1 MRCLLL
7 KIGEVKNAIAT
18 YEQIDSFY
26 GMIPCNKGR
35 IKGRNIMKPKLKVL
49 IFTILEIILMIITYS
64 CIEFGYSVYFGDT
77 LSGMY
82 EYGLPL
88 VFLAWIPLA
97 IGIFLIPSNLILIF
111 LIVRNI
117 IFSIKSC

>member
-1 MRCLLL
+1 
-7 KIGEVKNAIAT
+7 
-18 YEQIDSFY
+18 
-26 GMIPCNKGR
+26 
-35 IKGRNIMKPKLKVL
+35 MKPKLKVL